1 MIAEAS
7 AIAYKGAPNDIQQKL
22 RRVVEVW
29 GQRSIWEPNTQ
40 DAVVAKIDGKQVLY
54 PSICLQ
60 NLTPSPV

>member
-29 GQRSIWEPNTQ
+29 GQRLIWEPDVQT
-40 DAVVAKIDGKQVLY
+40 AIVAKIDGKSSKSFVSERYQLL
-54 PSICLQ
+54 IFF
-60 NLTPSPV
+60 

>member
-29 GQRSIWEPNTQ
+29 GQRLIWEPNTQ
-40 DAVVAKIDGKQVLY
+40 TAIVAKIDGRR
-54 PSICLQ
+54 S
-60 NLTPSPV
+60 SHM

>member
-29 GQRSIWEPNTQ
+29 GQRLIWEPEVQTSI
-40 DAVVAKIDGKQVLY
+40 VTKIDGMAFAVLV
-54 PSICLQ
+54 PLGS
-60 NLTPSPV
+60 

>member
-29 GQRSIWEPNTQ
+29 GQRLIWEPDVQT
-40 DAVVAKIDGKQVLY
+40 AIVAKIDGNSSRDVPHDLG
-54 PSICLQ
+54 
-60 NLTPSPV
+60 